1 MAEEEGQERTEE
13 ATPKRLEDARKKGQ
27 IPRSRE
33 LSTMMVTVSG
43 AIMLLVLGGHLGN
56 GLAALLERAF
66 SPGRL
71 VDVSPEQLP
80 AIFFATLVD
89 GLLLIGPLLIVAF
102 VATLLS
108 AVLVGGFSFNLK
120 LKLDQLDPIQGVMR
134 LFSLR
139 SLVELGKSIL
149 KVLFIGSAAWML
161 FKGYADD
168 FMRLG
173 REDVMTGIRA
183 SAEMTV
189 MFFLVV
195 SLPLVVI
202 ALIDAPWQLWQH
214 RKSLRMTRQEVMDEH
229 KESEGRPEVKAKLRE
244 MQQAAA
250 RRRMMEKVPKADVII
265 TNPTHYAVALR
276 YDQGKAGAPVLVAKG
291 ADEVA
296 ARIRELGRANDVMLV
311 ESPRL
316 ARAIFASTDL
326 DQEIPTGLYLAVAQI
341 LTYVYQLRQ
350 WQAQGGEYPQA
361 PEPVVDDQYLKGLP
375 S

>member
-27 IPRSRE
+27 VPRSRE

-43 AIMLLVLGGHLGN
+43 AIMLLVIGGHLGN

-71 VDVSPEQLP
+71 VDVSPDQLP

-102 VATLLS
+102 IATLLS
-108 AVLVGGFSFNLK
+108 AVLVGGVSFNLK
-120 LKLDQLDPIQGVMR
+120 LKLEQLDPIQGVMR

-149 KVLFIGSAAWML
+149 KVVFIGSAAWML
-161 FKGYADD
+161 FKGYTDD

-195 SLPLVVI
+195 SLPLVAI

-229 KESEGRPEVKAKLRE
+229 KESEGRPEVKAKVRE

-276 YDQGKAGAPVLVAKG
+276 YDQGKSGAPVLVAKG

-296 ARIRELGRANDVMLV
+296 ARIRELGRENDVMLV

-350 WQAQGGEYPQA
+350 WQMQGGEYPQA
-361 PEPVVDDQYLKGLP
+361 PEPVVDDQFLKGLQ

>member
-27 IPRSRE
+27 VPRSRE

-43 AIMLLVLGGHLGN
+43 AIMLLVIGGHLGN

-71 VDVSPEQLP
+71 VDVSPDQLP

-102 VATLLS
+102 IATLMS
-108 AVLVGGFSFNLK
+108 AVLVGGVSFNLK
-120 LKLDQLDPIQGVMR
+120 LKLEQLDPIQGVMR

-149 KVLFIGSAAWML
+149 KVVFIGSAAWML
-161 FKGYADD
+161 FKGYTDD

-195 SLPLVVI
+195 SLPLVAI

-229 KESEGRPEVKAKLRE
+229 KESEGRPEVKAKVRE

-276 YDQGKAGAPVLVAKG
+276 YDQGKSGAPVLVAKG

-296 ARIRELGRANDVMLV
+296 ARIRELGRENDVMLV

-350 WQAQGGEYPQA
+350 WQMQGGEYPQA
-361 PEPVVDDQYLKGLP
+361 PEPVVDDQFLKGLQ